1 MLLRKKQFL
10 VLAILV
16 GIVGISIGIIIIVKT
31 LGDLLNP

>member
-16 GIVGISIGIIIIVKT
+16 GIVGISIGVFTMIIT
-31 LGDLLNP
+31 LGDLLSP